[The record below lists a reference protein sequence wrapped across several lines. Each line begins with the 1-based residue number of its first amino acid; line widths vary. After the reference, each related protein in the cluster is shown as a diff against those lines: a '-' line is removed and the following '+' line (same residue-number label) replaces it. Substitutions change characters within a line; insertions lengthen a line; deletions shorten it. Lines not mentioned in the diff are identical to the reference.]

1 MEKRTKKI
9 YILSFCIVL
18 AIAVIFSIPAFS
30 WCVNKLSTNISITS
44 NVVGS
49 YFEQGD
55 GTEDTPYVIARPI
68 QLYYFAW
75 LQNLGFFDG
84 ENTASQTSDKKFY
97 FTLGADINMN
107 ENPEYAS
114 LPPIGTAEHPFKGI
128 FNGKYHFAPT
138 DGSGNSIEDPFDPD
152 NTIEGTYHII
162 SNVTINNTNLSNI
175 PPSGQEG
182 MQYLGLFGVVGSMT
196 DSSITGEIKNFVLDG
211 ITVETNEPIDNK
223 TIIGI
228 VAGYCNGVASG
239 IGVSGCT
246 ISVASGLS
254 PAVLPIHTTN
264 ADTGEVTTETKSPE
278 TISFS
283 LIGYSDKTYQAYNI
297 SPISGGEEFGGSIMM
312 EDTYNRILNAR
323 NGVDEV
329 TYYNLKTVTVDA
341 NGNRAE
347 SFSDE
352 TIYEKTIYGETSS
365 DNRYY
370 RLVSNEMVDSEDGG
384 VIQSYGLIKRY
395 KNSSFNETTDEYM
408 YLVGGFSTDVTRSVK
423 TITQTN
429 EDAYII
435 SDGNG
440 NYLAGNKTSFSNTTS
455 SAEASV
461 WRFSNGLSGG
471 TFSIEIDGTRYY
483 LRNNNGTLSM
493 STTSTSWT
501 ISNGQIKS
509 GNYFLCCVDGTW
521 TLKRDAADYVISN
534 GNGRYLN
541 YSSGID
547 AGTSANTVWHV
558 DSNGRIY
565 TYDGSNTRYLRR
577 NNSSLTT
584 TTSTNNATSWTI
596 NVASGQISNGNYYL
610 NCTQSGWLIKTW
622 SWTLQTSSA
631 TISISVTNY
640 DVDNEITTTK
650 WKTITNST
658 ETIQVTTADTYIPL
672 TLNDDGSV
680 SSKNTGYIV
689 SGSNYIPDGSF
700 PGDIRVSRYTIS
712 SNLNA
717 ALNGNSYSSSNLE
730 VVTRTYLSNGFCRI
744 SDDYNA
750 SNNNVNSDLRNAF
763 QNKKTVLELGLDKYT
778 DSRGQLHTTLN
789 GATNVYGLHFM
800 DAQININNLVN
811 INKAVINHSTYSN
824 YPMPQDCI
832 DFNLS
837 TKGYL
842 NFFAGTYFP
851 TNTAFFSLHHITRSG
866 AQITS
871 IKEISKIYGDP
882 TNSAKSYIYE
892 YVGESTPSLPS
903 GYVLMFDTAWLTAP
917 EMVENAMYY
926 FEIPVNSGEYA
937 LGSVSGKNG
946 AYLIYLDIGASA
958 KALGDGTTLETSIKG
973 MDFVTQAAIT
983 SENIES
989 TLESITDESIASA
1002 VIVLKN
1008 RFQGSIT
1015 FVRTDYEENG
1025 VDKIRITYTLTD
1037 ESALDYVKWTKASN
1051 DTEIVFDS
1059 SSWRFYVM

>member
-138 DGSGNSIEDPFDPD
+138 DDGGNPVADQFDPD

-162 SNVTINNTNLSNI
+162 SNVVINNTNLSNI
-175 PPSGQEG
+175 PPSGEEG

-196 DSSITGEIKNFVLDG
+196 DSSVTGEIKNFVLDG

-228 VAGYCNGVASG
+228 VAGYCNGTASG

-278 TISFS
+278 TLSFS

-312 EDTYNRILNAR
+312 EETYNRILNAR
-323 NGVDEV
+323 NAVSEV
-329 TYYNLKTVTVDA
+329 SFYNLKTVEVDA
-341 NGNRAE
+341 LGNQT
-347 SFSDE
+347 STFSDE
-352 TIYEKTIYGETSS
+352 TVYQYSN
-365 DNRYY
+365 DRYY
-370 RLVSNEMVDSEDGG
+370 RLVSNEVVDDEGG
-384 VIQSYGLIKRY
+384 IIESYGLIKRF
-395 KNSSFNETTDEYM
+395 KNNSFNETTDEYM

-440 NYLAGNKTSFSNTTS
+440 NYLAGNKTSFSNITS

-501 ISNGQIKS
+501 ILNGQIK
-509 GNYFLCCVDGTW
+509 NNDYLLCFDNGTW
-521 TLKRDAADYVISN
+521 ALKRADKEYTISN

-541 YSSGID
+541 YSSGIS
-547 AGTSANTVWHV
+547 AGTSSTTKWYV
-558 DSNGRIY
+558 DENNKIY
-565 TYDGSNTRYLRR
+565 TFDGSNKRYLR
-577 NNSSLTT
+577 NNNGSLTT
-584 TTSTNNATSWTI
+584 SNNANNAAIWTI
-596 NVASGQISNGNYYL
+596 NVQNGQLKTGNYYL
-610 NCTQSGWLIKTW
+610 KCTS
-622 SWTLQTSSA
+622 SWFGLSWNWELQTSSA
-631 TISISVTNY
+631 TVQIDVTNY
-640 DVDNEITTTK
+640 DVENEITTTK
-650 WKTITNST
+650 LKTITNST

-689 SGSNYIPDGSF
+689 SGSNYVTDGGY
-700 PGDIRVSRYTIS
+700 PGDIRVSRYAIS

-717 ALNGNSYSSSNLE
+717 ALNSKSYSSSNLE

-750 SNNNVNSDLRNAF
+750 SNNSVNSDLRNAF
-763 QNKKTVLELGLDKYT
+763 ENKKTVLELGLDKYS
-778 DSRGQLHTTLN
+778 DSRSQLHETLN

-800 DAQININNLVN
+800 DAQINMNNLVS

-851 TNTAFFSLHHITRSG
+851 TNTAFFSLHHIARNGT
-866 AQITS
+866 QITS

-882 TNSAKSYIYE
+882 TNSAKSYVYE
-892 YVGESTPSLPS
+892 YVGESTPSLPN
-903 GYVLMFDTAWLTAP
+903 GYVLMFDTSWLTAP
-917 EMVENAMYY
+917 QMVENAMYY

-958 KALGDGTTLETSIKG
+958 KTLGDGTTLETSIKG
-973 MDFVTQAAIT
+973 MDFVTQEAIT
-983 SENIES
+983 RANIES
-989 TLESITDESIASA
+989 TLEAITDESIASA

-1008 RFQGSIT
+1008 RFQGSIS
-1015 FVRTDYEENG
+1015 FVRTDYEESG
-1025 VDKIRITYTLTD
+1025 VDKIRITYTLSD

-1059 SSWRFYVM
+1059 SS